1 MCTAFDAKIDFDRFI
16 LGAKAAVE
24 AAPTQA
30 TVWAIAEY
38 LDLVEA
44 KEVPSNAKLVRECT
58 QVINRFVMAN
68 LTNDAYVPFWESAGC
83 LMRGYK
89 RALKAAER
97 VINAEAALL
106 A

>member
-1 MCTAFDAKIDFDRFI
+1 MSTTFDAKQDFSQFI
-16 LGAKAAVE
+16 QAAKDAVQV
-24 AAPTQA
+24 APTK
-30 TVWAIAEY
+30 TSVWAIAEY

-44 KEVPSNAKLVRECT
+44 KEVSSNAKLVRECT
-58 QVINRFVMAN
+58 QVINRFVMSN
-68 LTNDAYVPFWESAGC
+68 LTNDAYIPFWESAGC

-97 VINAEAALL
+97 VINNEAALL

>member
-1 MCTAFDAKIDFDRFI
+1 MSIAFDVKPDFSQFIQAAKD
-16 LGAKAAVE
+16 AVLVT
-24 AAPTQA
+24 PTKVS
-30 TVWAIAEY
+30 VWVIAEY

-44 KEVPSNAKLVRECT
+44 KEVPSNTKLVRECT
-58 QVINRFVMAN
+58 QVINRFVMSN

-97 VINAEAALL
+97 VINTETALL

>member
-1 MCTAFDAKIDFDRFI
+1 MCTAFDAKIDIDQFI
-16 LGAKAAVE
+16 QGARNAVLV
-24 AAPTQA
+24 APTQDS
-30 TVWAIAEY
+30 VWAIAEY

-68 LTNDAYVPFWESAGC
+68 LTNDALVPFWESAGC

-97 VINAEAALL
+97 VINVETAQL